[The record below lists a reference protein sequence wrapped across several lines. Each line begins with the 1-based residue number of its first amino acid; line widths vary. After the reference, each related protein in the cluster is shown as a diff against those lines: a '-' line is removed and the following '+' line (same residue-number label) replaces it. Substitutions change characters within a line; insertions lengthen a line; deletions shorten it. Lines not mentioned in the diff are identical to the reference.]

1 MINES
6 KDDFRL
12 NTSRVANNPE
22 NTVEGVGDK
31 IKPGIKAMTNKIK
44 DPMKIWWA

>member
-31 IKPGIKAMTNKIK
+31 IKPGIIVMTIKIK
-44 DPMKIWWA
+44 DSMKI